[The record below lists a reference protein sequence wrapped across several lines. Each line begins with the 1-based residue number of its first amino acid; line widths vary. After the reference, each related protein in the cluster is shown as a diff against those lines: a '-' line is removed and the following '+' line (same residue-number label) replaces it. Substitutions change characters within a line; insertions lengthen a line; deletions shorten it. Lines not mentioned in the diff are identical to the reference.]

1 MNLACAHPR
10 IQTTSTFALHRRGP
24 SLVRAP
30 LVALVAASLVQ
41 ACHSSS
47 PLGIYGTPLEVY
59 GAPAG
64 TFSIAV
70 GQELVIQMGTVGP
83 GEYGSPPTLNG
94 STIAFLGETSP
105 PGVPVPSG
113 VRQIFHF
120 MGVAGGRTIITFQ
133 NTDPDKTRHPD
144 VSDTVVVR

>member
-1 MNLACAHPR
+1 MRVPLLA
-10 IQTTSTFALHRRGP
+10 
-24 SLVRAP
+24 
-30 LVALVAASLVQ
+30 VAAALLVQ
-41 ACHSSS
+41 ACRGSS

-70 GQELVIQMGTVGP
+70 GQELAIQMGTVGP
-83 GEYGSPPTLNG
+83 GEYVSPPTLNG

-105 PGVPVPSG
+105 PGVPVPAG
-113 VRQIFHF
+113 ARQIFHF
-120 MGVAGGRTIITFQ
+120 MGISGGQTIIRFQ
-133 NTDPDKTRHPD
+133 NTDPDKTHHPD